1 MSTPESSSAAV
12 PAETSAAGSVVEAV
26 QPLPTG
32 LAEPRPPRL
41 WPGVAIAALQWA
53 GMLIPAWIAPGE
65 MLHIMLAMWSPL
77 LATGLFALWWLFFS
91 RVPWKERFLVLG
103 LCVVIGIG
111 ATFAYDPSWRGM
123 GGMFIF
129 LHVFPVL
136 TSIWIVWLLATM
148 VVRWPFRRNGLV
160 WLFLLVW
167 GFFGLTRVDGVTG
180 TFSLETSYR
189 WEPSPEELFAKEVKS
204 GRAADG
210 KAATTD
216 EVVLSLEAGDWP
228 GFRGADRDGSL
239 TGVRI
244 ATDWS
249 AKPPK
254 ELWRHR
260 VGPAWSSFAI
270 VGNRAYTQEQ
280 RGEEEAVVCYDAS
293 TGQELWVHLDQ
304 ARFNEAIAGP
314 GPRATPTFHNGKI
327 YAQGAS
333 GILNCLDARTGK
345 PLWTADIVKDS
356 GAKPPTWGYAGSPT
370 VAAGIVSVFAGGTAE
385 KSDLK
390 SSAGERRGRD
400 DADSG
405 EPGGKSVLGYSADT
419 GKLVWSAG
427 KGEFSYCSTQLSRI
441 AGVDQ
446 LLICTEAGVTAYDP
460 AKGTVLWQHDWPLE
474 GGMARVVQPAI
485 VGGTDVLIGTGFGNG
500 TQRVHVSREGD
511 KWTTK
516 EIWWS
521 KAFKPYFNDMVVHG
535 NHLYGF
541 DGNMFVCV
549 GLDDGKVKW
558 KARGYGNGEV
568 LLLADQGLLIVQAEQ
583 GDLALLEASPDKH
596 VALCQI
602 KAMTGKTWNHP
613 VVAHGKL
620 YVRNAEEAVCYQ
632 LEELEES
639 AQ

>member
-1 MSTPESSSAAV
+1 MSASESSSAPV
-12 PAETSAAGSVVEAV
+12 PAETSAADPVLDAV
-26 QPLPTG
+26 QPLPPG
-32 LAEPRPPRL
+32 PAEPLAPRL
-41 WPGVAIAALQWA
+41 WPGVVIVALHWA
-53 GMLIPAWIAPGE
+53 LVLIPAWTVPGE

-77 LATGLFALWWLFFS
+77 LSTALFALWWLFFS
-91 RVPWKERFLVLG
+91 RVSWKERFLVLG
-103 LCVVIGIG
+103 LCIVIGIG
-111 ATFAYDPSWRGM
+111 ATFAYHPSMKGM

-129 LHVFPVL
+129 LTVFPLL
-136 TSIWIVWLLATM
+136 TSIWIIWLLATM
-148 VVRWPFRRNGLV
+148 VCRWRFRRNGLV
-160 WLFLLVW
+160 WLFVLIW
-167 GFFGLTRVDGVTG
+167 GYFGIVRMDGVNG
-180 TFSLETSYR
+180 IFASEMNFR
-189 WEPSPEELFAKEVKS
+189 WDPSPEELFLKDVKNS
-204 GRAADG
+204 HPAGGDAISAS
-210 KAATTD
+210 A
-216 EVVLSLEAGDWP
+216 EPLSLGSGDWP
-228 GFRGADRDGSL
+228 GFRGADRDGSR

-244 ATDWS
+244 GTDWS
-249 AKPPK
+249 TKPPR

-293 TGQELWVHLDQ
+293 TGKELWAHLDQ

-345 PLWTADIVKDS
+345 PLWASDIVKDS

-370 VAAGIVSVFAGGTAE
+370 VAAGIVSVFAGGPNE
-385 KSDLK
+385 
-390 SSAGERRGRD
+390 
-400 DADSG
+400 
-405 EPGGKSVLGYSADT
+405 KSVLGYSADT

-427 KGEFSYCSTQLSRI
+427 KGEFSYCSTQLSRV
-441 AGVDQ
+441 AGGDQ

-460 AKGTVLWQHDWPLE
+460 AKGDVLWQHDWPLE
-474 GGMARVVQPAI
+474 GGMARVVQPAV

-500 TQRVHVSREGD
+500 TRRVRVSREGD
-511 KWTTK
+511 QWTTK
-516 EIWWS
+516 EVWLS
-521 KAFKPYFNDMVVHG
+521 KGFKPYFNDMVVYG

-549 GLDDGKVKW
+549 NLEDGKVKW

-620 YVRNAEEAVCYQ
+620 YLRNGEEAVCYQ

-639 AQ
+639 ESPQ